1 MNFLAHLFLSG
12 TDENII
18 VGNMIADFIRNKE
31 VENFKTGVQKGIKIH
46 RFIDRYTD
54 NHPQVRKGTHRLQP
68 HHHKYSPV
76 VIDLFYDHL
85 LVHNWELYSN
95 ESIESFSNKMYDVL
109 EKRMEEMPLKLKKR
123 LPNMI
128 ASDWLPKY
136 GTENGLLRVLEIMDR
151 RTKFP
156 SNFVAGIAHL
166 KADFDYYNEEFNLF
180 FPEMIESVNAMIKEE

>member
-12 TDENII
+12 ENEDII

-31 VENFKTGVQKGIKIH
+31 VANYSTAVQKGITIH

-54 NHPQVRKGTHRLQP
+54 NHPEVRKGTHRLQP
-68 HHHKYSPV
+68 HHHKYAPV

-85 LVHNWELYSN
+85 LVHNWERYSN
-95 ESIESFSNKMYDVL
+95 ETIENFSDKMYGVL
-109 EKRMEEMPLKLKKR
+109 EKRMEEMPEKLKRR

-136 GTENGLLRVLEIMDR
+136 GTDKGMQKVLEIMDQ

-156 SNFVAGIAHL
+156 SDFASGIEHL
-166 KADFDYYNEEFNLF
+166 KADFARYNEEFNSF
-180 FPEMIESVNAMIKEE
+180 FPEMITTVNEMLLAE

>member
-12 TDENII
+12 KDEDII

-31 VENFKTGVQKGIKIH
+31 VENYSTAVQKGIKIH

-54 NHPQVRKGTHRLQP
+54 NHPEVRKGTRRLQP
-68 HHHKYSPV
+68 HHHKYAPV

-85 LVHNWELYSN
+85 LVYNWKTYSD
-95 ESIESFSNKMYDVL
+95 ETIENFSNNMYGVL
-109 EKRMEEMPLKLKKR
+109 EKRMEEMPLKLQKR

-128 ASDWLPKY
+128 ASDWLPMY
-136 GTENGLLRVLEIMDR
+136 GNEKGMLKVFEMMDR

-156 SNFVAGIAHL
+156 SDFVSGIEHL
-166 KADFDYYNEEFNLF
+166 KTDFEFYNEEFLSL
-180 FPEMIESVNAMIKEE
+180 IHI

>member
-12 TDENII
+12 TDEDII

-31 VENFKTGVQKGIKIH
+31 VENYSTKVQKGITIH

-54 NHPQVRKGTHRLQP
+54 NHPEVRKGTHRLQP
-68 HHHKYSPV
+68 HHHKYAPV

-85 LVHNWELYSN
+85 LVHNWALYSN
-95 ESIESFSNKMYDVL
+95 ESIESFSDKMYGVL
-109 EKRMEEMPLKLKKR
+109 EKRMDEMPLKLQKR

-136 GTENGLLRVLEIMDR
+136 GTDKGMLKVLEIMDR

-156 SNFVAGIAHL
+156 SNFTSGLKHL
-166 KADFDYYNEEFNLF
+166 KEDFEFYNEEFNSF
-180 FPEMIESVNAMIKEE
+180 FPQMIESVNTLIKKA